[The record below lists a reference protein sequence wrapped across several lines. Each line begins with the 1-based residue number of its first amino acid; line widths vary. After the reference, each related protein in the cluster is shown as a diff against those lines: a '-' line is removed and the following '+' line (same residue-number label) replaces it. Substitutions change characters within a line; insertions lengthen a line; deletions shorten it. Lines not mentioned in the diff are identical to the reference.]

1 MPRNSLLTKEAV
13 TAAGLAIVR
22 REGQN
27 ALTARAL
34 SRELGCSL
42 SPIFTVFKDMDE
54 IQVSVK
60 KAAEDFFADF
70 MKDVNEFEPAFK
82 EFGLRLVRFAKQ
94 DGNLFDM
101 LFLSRGGRSDIAG
114 QIAQRSLMDIQQNY
128 DLNDSQASMIF
139 KQMWPVATGIASL
152 CVHRPMAFS
161 EEETGQ
167 ILSNHFSGMMWLIKS
182 GQQVI
187 NIVPKRRS
195 QDESSGKLAE

>member
-1 MPRNSLLTKEAV
+1 MPRKALLTKEAV

-82 EFGLRLVRFAKQ
+82 GFGLRLVRFAKQ

-195 QDESSGKLAE
+195 PDEPSGKLAE

>member
-1 MPRNSLLTKEAV
+1 MPRNALLTKEAV

-60 KAAEDFFADF
+60 KAAEDYFADF

-128 DLNDSQASMIF
+128 DLTDSQASMIF

-187 NIVPKRRS
+187 NIVPKRRAP
-195 QDESSGKLAE
+195 DESSGKLAE

>member
-1 MPRNSLLTKEAV
+1 MPRNALLTKEAV

-60 KAAEDFFADF
+60 KAAEDYFADF

-128 DLNDSQASMIF
+128 DLTDSQASMIF

-195 QDESSGKLAE
+195 PDDSSGKLAE

>member
-1 MPRNSLLTKEAV
+1 MPRNALLTKEAV

-60 KAAEDFFADF
+60 KAAEDYFADF

-128 DLNDSQASMIF
+128 DLTDSQASMIF

-167 ILSNHFSGMMWLIKS
+167 ILSNHFSGVMWLIKS

>member
-1 MPRNSLLTKEAV
+1 MPRNALLTKEAV

-128 DLNDSQASMIF
+128 DLTDSQASMIF

-161 EEETGQ
+161 DEETGQ
-167 ILSNHFSGMMWLIKS
+167 ILSNQFSGMMWLLKS

-187 NIVPKRRS
+187 NIGPTRRVP
-195 QDESSGKLAE
+195 DESSGKLAE

>member
-1 MPRNSLLTKEAV
+1 MPRNALLTKEAV

-60 KAAEDFFADF
+60 KAAEGYFADF

-195 QDESSGKLAE
+195 PDEPSGKLAE

>member
-1 MPRNSLLTKEAV
+1 MPRKALLTKEAV

-195 QDESSGKLAE
+195 PDEPSGKLAE

>member
-1 MPRNSLLTKEAV
+1 MPRNALLTKEAV

-195 QDESSGKLAE
+195 PDELSGKLAE

>member
-1 MPRNSLLTKEAV
+1 MPRNALLTKEAV

-101 LFLSRGGRSDIAG
+101 LVLSRGGRSDIAG

-128 DLNDSQASMIF
+128 DLTDSQASMIF

-195 QDESSGKLAE
+195 PDESSGKLAE

>member
-1 MPRNSLLTKEAV
+1 MPRNALLTKEAV

-60 KAAEDFFADF
+60 KAAEDYFADF

-101 LFLSRGGRSDIAG
+101 LFLSRGSRSDIAG

-128 DLNDSQASMIF
+128 NLNDSQASMIF

>member
-1 MPRNSLLTKEAV
+1 MPRNALLTKEAV

-114 QIAQRSLMDIQQNY
+114 QLAQRSTMDIQQNY

-195 QDESSGKLAE
+195 PDEPSGKLAE

>member
-1 MPRNSLLTKEAV
+1 MPRNALLTKEAV

>member
-1 MPRNSLLTKEAV
+1 MPRNALLTKEAV

-82 EFGLRLVRFAKQ
+82 EFGLRLVRSAKQ

-128 DLNDSQASMIF
+128 DLTDSQASMIF

-195 QDESSGKLAE
+195 PDEPSGKLAE

>member
-1 MPRNSLLTKEAV
+1 MPRNALLTKEAV

-60 KAAEDFFADF
+60 KAAEDYFADF

>member
-1 MPRNSLLTKEAV
+1 MPRNALLTKEAV

-114 QIAQRSLMDIQQNY
+114 QIAQRSLMDIKQNY

>member
-1 MPRNSLLTKEAV
+1 MPRKALLTKEAV

-128 DLNDSQASMIF
+128 DLTDSQASMIF

>member
-1 MPRNSLLTKEAV
+1 MPRKALLTKEAV

-114 QIAQRSLMDIQQNY
+114 QIAQRSPMDIQQNY

-195 QDESSGKLAE
+195 PDGSSGKLAE

>member
-1 MPRNSLLTKEAV
+1 MPRNALLTKEAV

-60 KAAEDFFADF
+60 KAAEDYFADF

-167 ILSNHFSGMMWLIKS
+167 ILSNHFFGMMWLIKS

>member
-1 MPRNSLLTKEAV
+1 MPRNALLTKEAV

-60 KAAEDFFADF
+60 KAAEDYFADF

-128 DLNDSQASMIF
+128 DLTDSQASMIF

-187 NIVPKRRS
+187 NIVPKRRVP
-195 QDESSGKLAE
+195 DESSGKLAE

>member
-1 MPRNSLLTKEAV
+1 MPRIVLLTKEAV
-13 TAAGLAIVR
+13 TGAGLAIVR

-128 DLNDSQASMIF
+128 DLTDSQASMIF

-195 QDESSGKLAE
+195 PDESSGKLAE

>member
-1 MPRNSLLTKEAV
+1 MPRNALLTKEAV

-60 KAAEDFFADF
+60 KAAEDYFADF

-187 NIVPKRRS
+187 NIVPKRRVP
-195 QDESSGKLAE
+195 DESSGK

>member
-1 MPRNSLLTKEAV
+1 MPRKALLTKEAV

-167 ILSNHFSGMMWLIKS
+167 ILSNHFSGMLWLIKS

-195 QDESSGKLAE
+195 PDEPSGKLAE

>member
-1 MPRNSLLTKEAV
+1 MPRNALLTKEAV

-60 KAAEDFFADF
+60 KAAEDYFADF

-128 DLNDSQASMIF
+128 DLTDSQASMIF

-167 ILSNHFSGMMWLIKS
+167 ILSNHFSGMMW
-182 GQQVI
+182 VI

-195 QDESSGKLAE
+195 PDESSGKLAE

>member
-1 MPRNSLLTKEAV
+1 MPRNALLTKEAV

-60 KAAEDFFADF
+60 KAAEDYFADF

-128 DLNDSQASMIF
+128 DLTDSQASMIF

-195 QDESSGKLAE
+195 PDEPSGKLAE

>member
-1 MPRNSLLTKEAV
+1 MPRNALLTKEAV

-60 KAAEDFFADF
+60 KAAEDYFADF

-128 DLNDSQASMIF
+128 DLTDSQASMIF

-195 QDESSGKLAE
+195 PDESSSKLAE

>member
-1 MPRNSLLTKEAV
+1 MPRNALLTKEAV

-128 DLNDSQASMIF
+128 DLTDSQASMIF

-161 EEETGQ
+161 ERC
-167 ILSNHFSGMMWLIKS
+167 L
-182 GQQVI
+182 
-187 NIVPKRRS
+187 
-195 QDESSGKLAE
+195 

>member
-1 MPRNSLLTKEAV
+1 MPRNALLTKEAV

-128 DLNDSQASMIF
+128 DLTDSQASMIF

-187 NIVPKRRS
+187 NIVPKRRVP
-195 QDESSGKLAE
+195 DESSGKLAE

>member
-1 MPRNSLLTKEAV
+1 MPRNALLTKEAV

-60 KAAEDFFADF
+60 KAAEDYFADF

-195 QDESSGKLAE
+195 TDESSGKLAE